1 MPQMDIEIIYEQI
14 FAFYFAFIFIMGQQ
28 ISLNIK
34 KNGLYLKLRRFY
46 IEFYA
51 KKTLNLRSE
60 KQKVIKW
67 HEEFM
72 L

>member
-28 ISLNIK
+28 ISLSIK

-46 IEFYA
+46 IEFYV
-51 KKTLNLRSE
+51 KQTLNLRFE
-60 KQKVIKW
+60 KLKIIQW
-67 HEEFM
+67 HEQFM